1 MKTDNHSL
9 RQKIELRRQ
18 VCALLGQ
25 PLTVLDL
32 FAGEGR
38 VWWGMKE
45 FNEIESY
52 TPVDQKPRMSGV
64 IKLTVSART
73 VRGFDLSQFNVIDVD
88 CYGEPWEVWDELARM
103 ISGETAVFLTHGH
116 VSRQSTM
123 ISKFLRTASGIP
135 LDWDIPKETS
145 LARRLGRDFLLSTL
159 QPFQV
164 KKALYIE
171 HARVTYYGLLLA
183 SKMAHIDPQKRP

>member
-1 MKTDNHSL
+1 MKTDNYSL

-25 PLTVLDL
+25 PLRVLDL

-45 FNEIESY
+45 FSEIESY

-64 IKLTVSART
+64 IKMTVSART
-73 VRGFDLSQFNVIDVD
+73 VQGFNLSRFNVIDVD
-88 CYGEPWEVWDELARM
+88 CYGEPWEVWGELAKM
-103 ISGETAVFLTHGH
+103 ITGKTAVFLTHGH

-123 ISKFLRTASGIP
+123 ISKFLRTAAGIS
-135 LDWDIPKETS
+135 LDWDIPKDAS
-145 LARRLGRDFLLSTL
+145 LARRLGRDFLLSSL

-164 KKALYIE
+164 TKALYIE

-183 SKMAHIDPQKRP
+183 PKNGHINA